1 MAKPETFFI
10 QNGVRRALASREDG
24 RKTIPAIIYRA
35 GRKPELRPRMSLSKL
50 YTSKEMVPNDL
61 RFLRIVPPIESPIE
75 IEPIGK
81 AGQPR
86 AVHLAVVRL
95 R

>member
-1 MAKPETFFI
+1 MAEKFFI

-24 RKTIPAIIYRA
+24 RKTVPAILYRE
-35 GRKPELRPRMSLSKL
+35 GRPPELFPRMRLSKL
-50 YTSKEMVPNDL
+50 YTSKKGVPRDV

-75 IEPIGK
+75 IEPLGE

-86 AVHLAVVRL
+86 AVPLAFVQL